1 MTKKPPLSIRLPDAV
16 MAEVDAWATV
26 HGVPR
31 NAAIRALVELGL
43 GAKVEA
49 TAPAKAQPARVA
61 KSEPSSSPSLQIGP
75 VRPAFGARLKKR

>member
-16 MAEVDAWATV
+16 MAEVDAWATD

-49 TAPAKAQPARVA
+49 KGPCEGSAGARRQAGAVR
-61 KSEPSSSPSLQIGP
+61 SPSLQIGP